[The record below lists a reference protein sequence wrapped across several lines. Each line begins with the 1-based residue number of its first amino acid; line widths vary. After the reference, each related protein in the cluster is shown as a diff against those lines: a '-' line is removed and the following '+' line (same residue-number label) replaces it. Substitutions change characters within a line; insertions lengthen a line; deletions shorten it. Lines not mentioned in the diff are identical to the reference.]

1 MHRRVAAAAVIAL
14 FTTAAAPR
22 AAAVTPAQ
30 LLHDAYDAPQSVS
43 YEGQVQVME
52 IGESRSV
59 VSVYR
64 ISHLAPDLTR
74 RWYLAPQSVYGDS
87 VIARGAHTYNIDVRR
102 GRTIVDSNGAL
113 DDQVALDDNYGL
125 MAKNYRV
132 VVAPD
137 DSIAGHTT
145 RTLLLVNKHT
155 GETTMRVCI
164 DASTHL
170 VLERDTYAPNGSL
183 ASQVRFEQLNYIPTI
198 PRAVFALPSGFKQVS
213 GIQHNAPS
221 NDIKSLVK
229 SAGFNAKSPKYLPDG
244 FFPVTG
250 DVTVVDGVRTLHLLY
265 SDGIRT
271 VSLFQNA
278 RGAAVD
284 MSRYS
289 PRDIAVQNHQGRYVE
304 QGPITLLAWEES
316 GLHFALV
323 GELSRTELVKIAASV
338 VP

>member
-1 MHRRVAAAAVIAL
+1 MHRRLVAAVVLAL
-14 FTTAAAPR
+14 LATGATPR
-22 AAAVTPAQ
+22 AVAVTPAQ
-30 LLHDAYDAPQSVS
+30 LLRDAFDAPQSVS
-43 YEGQVQVME
+43 YEGQVQIME
-52 IGESRSV
+52 IGESHSV

-64 ISHLAPDLTR
+64 VSHLAPNLTR

-87 VIARGAHTYNIDVRR
+87 VIARGTHTYNIDVRH
-102 GRTIVDSNGAL
+102 GRTIVDNNGAL
-113 DDQVALDDNYGL
+113 NDTVALKDNFGL
-125 MAKNYRV
+125 MTKNYRV

-137 DSIAGHTT
+137 DSIAGRTT

-170 VLERDTYAPNGSL
+170 VLERDIYASNGSL
-183 ASQVRFEQLNYIPTI
+183 TSQQRFAQLNYVPTI
-198 PRAVFALPSGFKQVS
+198 PQAVFALPSGFKQVN

-221 NDIKSLVK
+221 NDIASLVK
-229 SAGFNAKSPKYLPDG
+229 SAGFNAKSPRYLPDG
-244 FFPVTG
+244 FLPVTG
-250 DVTVVDGVRTLHLLY
+250 DVSVVNGVRTLHLLY

-284 MSRYS
+284 MSHYT

-304 QGPITLLAWEES
+304 QGPITLLAWQES

>member
-1 MHRRVAAAAVIAL
+1 MRRRLAVAAL
-14 FTTAAAPR
+14 FTFLATVAASPV
-22 AAAVTPAQ
+22 AAEPPAQ
-30 LLHDAYDAPQSVS
+30 LLREAFDAPRTVS
-43 YEGQVQVME
+43 YEGQVQIME

-102 GRTIVDSNGAL
+102 SRTIVDKNEAL
-113 DDQVALDDNYGL
+113 DDRAALNDNFGL
-125 MAKNYRV
+125 MTKNYRV

-137 DSIAGHTT
+137 DNIAGRTT
-145 RTLLLVNKHT
+145 RTLLLINKHT

-164 DASTHL
+164 DARTHL
-170 VLERDTYAPNGSL
+170 VLEKDIYASNGSL
-183 ASQVRFEQLNYIPTI
+183 ASQVRFEQLNYVTSI
-198 PRAVFALPSGFKQVS
+198 PRAVFALPSGFKQVN
-213 GIQHNAPS
+213 GIEHKMPS
-221 NDIKSLVK
+221 NDIKRLVK
-229 SAGFNAKSPKYLPDG
+229 SAGFKAKSPQYLPDG
-244 FFPVTG
+244 FRPVTG
-250 DVTVVDGVRTLHLLY
+250 DVSVVDGVRTLHLLY
-265 SDGIRT
+265 SDGVRT

-289 PRDIAVQNHQGRYVE
+289 PRDIAVQNHRGRYVE
-304 QGPITLLAWEES
+304 QGPITLLAWQEA

-323 GELSRTELVKIAASV
+323 GELSRAELVKIAASV

>member
-1 MHRRVAAAAVIAL
+1 MHRRLAAAALSTLLAAL
-14 FTTAAAPR
+14 CAAPAAAE
-22 AAAVTPAQ
+22 TSAQ
-30 LLHDAYDAPQSVS
+30 LLHDAFDAPHALS

-52 IGESRSV
+52 IGESHSI

-87 VIARGAHTYNIDVRR
+87 VIARGVHTYNIDVRHS
-102 GRTIVDSNGAL
+102 RTIVDKNGAL
-113 DDQVALDDNYGL
+113 DDRAALDDNFGL
-125 MAKNYRV
+125 MTKNYRI

-137 DSIAGHTT
+137 DNIAGRTV
-145 RTLLLVNKHT
+145 RTLLLVNKYT

-164 DASTHL
+164 DARTHL
-170 VLERDTYAPNGSL
+170 MLEKDRYAPNGSL
-183 ASQVRFEQLNYIPTI
+183 MSQVRFEQLSYVASI
-198 PRAVFALPSGFKQVS
+198 PRAVFALPSGFKQIS
-213 GIQHNAPS
+213 GIQHQTPS
-221 NDIKSLVK
+221 NDVASLVK
-229 SAGFNAKSPKYLPDG
+229 SAGFKAKSPRYLPDG
-244 FFPVTG
+244 FLPVTG
-250 DVTVVDGVRTLHLLY
+250 DISAVNGVRTLHLLY

-271 VSLFQNA
+271 VSLFENA

-289 PRDIAVQNHQGRYVE
+289 AHDIAVQNHRGRYVE
-304 QGPITLLAWEES
+304 QGPVTLLAWQES